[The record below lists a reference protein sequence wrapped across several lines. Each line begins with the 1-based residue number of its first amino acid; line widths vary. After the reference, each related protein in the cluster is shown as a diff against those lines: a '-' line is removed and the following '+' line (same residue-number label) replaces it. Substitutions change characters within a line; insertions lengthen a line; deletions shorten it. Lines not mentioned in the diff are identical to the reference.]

1 MNEMVKGSQLG
12 LGDQVQLGWPYG
24 TATVVQI
31 KDDEIRLIRPYVHT
45 SDVRYS
51 GNQVLWYLGI
61 EDFKVS
67 ISGNFVR
74 VYKSEPPR

>member
-12 LGDQVQLGWPYG
+12 LGDRVRLGDWPHS

-31 KDDEIRLIRPYVHT
+31 TPDEIRLIRPYVHT
-45 SDVRYS
+45 GDSYS
-51 GNQVLWYLGI
+51 GNQVLWYLGV